1 MKRKIFPNDFA
12 PYYPAGIFPCPM
24 YVEVANKIYERI
36 KRLDLALPAA
46 DGLKKEIAINV
57 AIYYEDKVSRIGLW
71 NAFVIRHMAAY
82 LRPLPFFDDFDV
94 LEDDDVNARE
104 VELLIWLVISRNFV
118 DRFLNPLVMGEDATN
133 LIMDVLTE
141 DDEVAVNDGLHD
153 FIYNMDRA
161 NDYFKLKNVLMWLRR
176 SYLLRSPLSEQRMDS
191 LMDSCS
197 MQFDRSASKYYA
209 ETLFSMTTEIGP
221 MALLPHLWL
230 AEMYKNEGML
240 GESRKLKNLKYCLQ
254 DAFKVVAA
262 DTGYA
267 MLRDSKGEEYRL
279 KNVHPDIFREGRYVV
294 TALVKY
300 GDDEWEINGFLVN
313 VDKSV
318 YDSRC
323 ECSEQLKVSYEL
335 AYPMYMERA
344 NGKRLAFFE
353 NTSQL
358 NDWLK
363 RVAPEID
370 TEEIGNQLPT
380 GAQVAFISK
389 KAGIIFAPHMTHA
402 IKCEYNP
409 FYRKCDAGTMQSE
422 TMDAICNIEA
432 MHPEMLQYLLENKM
446 LQDGDLS
453 SRFYSDIGNKIFT
466 LNIDFIARNHR
477 RHYYHDHDF

>member
-1 MKRKIFPNDFA
+1 
-12 PYYPAGIFPCPM
+12 
-24 YVEVANKIYERI
+24 
-36 KRLDLALPAA
+36 
-46 DGLKKEIAINV
+46 
-57 AIYYEDKVSRIGLW
+57 
-71 NAFVIRHMAAY
+71 
-82 LRPLPFFDDFDV
+82 
-94 LEDDDVNARE
+94 
-104 VELLIWLVISRNFV
+104 
-118 DRFLNPLVMGEDATN
+118 
-133 LIMDVLTE
+133 MDVLTE

-153 FIYNMDRA
+153 FIYNRGRV
-161 NDYFKLKNVLMWLRR
+161 NDYFKLKDVLMWLRR
-176 SYLLRSPLSEQRMDS
+176 SYLLRSPLSEQRMDN
-191 LMDSCS
+191 LMDSCL

-230 AEMYKNEGML
+230 AEMYKNKGML
-240 GESRKLKNLKYCLQ
+240 GESRKLKDLKFCLQ

-262 DTGYA
+262 DTDYA

-279 KNVHPDIFREGRYVV
+279 KNVYPDTFREGGYVV

-300 GDDEWEINGFLVN
+300 GDNEWEINGFLS
-313 VDKSV
+313 DTGKSV

-323 ECSEQLKVSYEL
+323 ERSEQLKVSYEL
-335 AYPMYMERA
+335 AYPMYMERT

-370 TEEIGNQLPT
+370 TEEIGSQLPT
-380 GAQVAFISK
+380 GARVAFISK

-409 FYRKCDAGTMQSE
+409 FYRKCDASTMQNE

-453 SRFYSDIGNKIFT
+453 SRFHCDLGNRIFT

-477 RHYYHDHDF
+477 RHYYHDHDY